1 MATNERGSVSAYIA
15 VMAVGLLFCV
25 GLVVDGGRRVSS
37 VAELTHLADN
47 AARAAAQA
55 IDEDAVRAG
64 TPRIDPIAANA
75 AAAAYLAGSGVT
87 FTVNVTGTGDT
98 VRVDLTRSVEPAWLP
113 VATFTARATGTAGIF
128 REAP

>member
-1 MATNERGSVSAYIA
+1 MGTTERGSVSAYVA
-15 VMAVGLLFCV
+15 VMAIGLLFCV
-25 GLVVDGGRRVSS
+25 GLVVDGGRRVAS

-55 IDEDAVRAG
+55 IDEDSVRAG
-64 TPRIDPIAANA
+64 TPRLDPVAANA
-75 AAAAYLAGSGVT
+75 AASSYLSGSGVT
-87 FTVNVTGTGDT
+87 FNVVVTGAGDT

-113 VATFTARATGTAGIF
+113 VATFTARASGTAGIF

>member
-1 MATNERGSVSAYIA
+1 MGITERGSVTAYVA
-15 VMAVGLLFCV
+15 VMAIGLLFCV
-25 GLVVDGGRRVSS
+25 GLVVDGGRRVAS

-55 IDEDAVRAG
+55 IDEDSVRAG
-64 TPRIDPIAANA
+64 TPRLDPVAANA
-75 AAAAYLAGSGVT
+75 AAASYLSGSGVT
-87 FTVNVTGTGDT
+87 FSVAVTGVGDT

-113 VATFTARATGTAGIF
+113 VATFTARASGTAGIF

>member
-1 MATNERGSVSAYIA
+1 MGTTERGSVSAYVA
-15 VMAVGLLFCV
+15 VMAIGLLFCV
-25 GLVVDGGRRVSS
+25 GLVVDGGRRVAS

-55 IDEDAVRAG
+55 IDEDSVRAG
-64 TPRIDPIAANA
+64 TPRLDPVAANA
-75 AAAAYLAGSGVT
+75 AASAYLSGSGVT
-87 FTVNVTGTGDT
+87 FNVVVTGAGDT

-113 VATFTARATGTAGIF
+113 VATFTARASGTAGIF